1 MAKKEMTTKDF
12 LKGVGLG
19 VAALAIVFALE
30 GGDQYL
36 QNKKAA
42 AEQVAAAEAAAAAAK
57 AMGASGSYTAGTY
70 TASAKGMESD
80 VTVTMTFD
88 ETNITNVEVDS
99 SGETPD
105 IGAAAADDLA
115 SAILTAQSDKFDGV
129 SGATVTSD
137 AARAAAAACIA
148 QASGEEVP
156 AAETEAAPAE
166 EAATEAVA
174 PAAEAAGEEAATE
187 AAAPAAASAGAAAYV
202 PGTYTATAKG
212 LESDVTATL
221 TFDETSITDVVFD
234 VSGETQGI
242 GTETGEPLAAAILE
256 AQSAEVDVVAGASI
270 TSGAALEA
278 AADCIA
284 QASGSAAGE
293 AVEAATEAVEAV
305 AEAAEAVTE
314 AAEEVLISE
323 TEIMEVAE
331 DPVGAA
337 AYVPGTYTAAAKGL
351 ESDVTA
357 TLTFDESSITDVVF
371 DVSGETKGIGTETGE
386 PLAAAIL
393 DAQSAEVD
401 VIAGASITSG
411 AALEAAADCIA
422 QASGS
427 AAGEAVEAATEA
439 VEAAQA
445 VEAATE
451 AVEAVEA
458 ATEAVEA
465 VEAATE
471 AAAGALYVP
480 GTYTATAKGLES
492 DVTATLTFDESA
504 ITDVSFDVSGET
516 KGIGTETGE
525 PLAAAILEAQ
535 NAEVDVIAGA
545 SITSGAALEAAADC
559 IAQALTTGEDAG
571 EEAVTEAAA
580 AGAAGYTPGTYTATA
595 KGLESD
601 VTATLTFDETSITDV
616 SFDVSGETKGIGT
629 ETGEPLAAAILDA
642 QSAQVDV
649 IAGASITSGAALEA
663 AADCIAQAAK

>member
-187 AAAPAAASAGAAAYV
+187 AAAPAAASAGAAYV

-234 VSGETQGI
+234 VSGETQGL

-284 QASGSAAGE
+284 QA
-293 AVEAATEAVEAV
+293 
-305 AEAAEAVTE
+305 
-314 AAEEVLISE
+314 L
-323 TEIMEVAE
+323 
-331 DPVGAA
+331 
-337 AYVPGTYTAAAKGL
+337 TA
-351 ESDVTA
+351 
-357 TLTFDESSITDVVF
+357 
-371 DVSGETKGIGTETGE
+371 
-386 PLAAAIL
+386 
-393 DAQSAEVD
+393 
-401 VIAGASITSG
+401 
-411 AALEAAADCIA
+411 
-422 QASGS
+422 
-427 AAGEAVEAATEA
+427 
-439 VEAAQA
+439 
-445 VEAATE
+445 
-451 AVEAVEA
+451 
-458 ATEAVEA
+458 
-465 VEAATE
+465 
-471 AAAGALYVP
+471 
-480 GTYTATAKGLES
+480 
-492 DVTATLTFDESA
+492 
-504 ITDVSFDVSGET
+504 
-516 KGIGTETGE
+516 
-525 PLAAAILEAQ
+525 
-535 NAEVDVIAGA
+535 
-545 SITSGAALEAAADC
+545 
-559 IAQALTTGEDAG
+559 GEDAG

>member
-187 AAAPAAASAGAAAYV
+187 AAAPAAASAGAAAY
-202 PGTYTATAKG
+202 
-212 LESDVTATL
+212 L
-221 TFDETSITDVVFD
+221 
-234 VSGETQGI
+234 
-242 GTETGEPLAAAILE
+242 
-256 AQSAEVDVVAGASI
+256 
-270 TSGAALEA
+270 
-278 AADCIA
+278 
-284 QASGSAAGE
+284 
-293 AVEAATEAVEAV
+293 
-305 AEAAEAVTE
+305 
-314 AAEEVLISE
+314 
-323 TEIMEVAE
+323 
-331 DPVGAA
+331 
-337 AYVPGTYTAAAKGL
+337 
-351 ESDVTA
+351 
-357 TLTFDESSITDVVF
+357 
-371 DVSGETKGIGTETGE
+371 
-386 PLAAAIL
+386 
-393 DAQSAEVD
+393 
-401 VIAGASITSG
+401 
-411 AALEAAADCIA
+411 
-422 QASGS
+422 
-427 AAGEAVEAATEA
+427 
-439 VEAAQA
+439 
-445 VEAATE
+445 
-451 AVEAVEA
+451 
-458 ATEAVEA
+458 
-465 VEAATE
+465 
-471 AAAGALYVP
+471 
-480 GTYTATAKGLES
+480 
-492 DVTATLTFDESA
+492 
-504 ITDVSFDVSGET
+504 
-516 KGIGTETGE
+516 
-525 PLAAAILEAQ
+525 
-535 NAEVDVIAGA
+535 
-545 SITSGAALEAAADC
+545 
-559 IAQALTTGEDAG
+559 
-571 EEAVTEAAA
+571 
-580 AGAAGYTPGTYTATA
+580 PGTYTATA

>member
-187 AAAPAAASAGAAAYV
+187 AAAPAAVSAGAAYV

-256 AQSAEVDVVAGASI
+256 AQNAEVDVIAGASI

-439 VEAAQA
+439 IEAAQA

-559 IAQALTTGEDAG
+559 IAQALTAGEDAG

>member
-187 AAAPAAASAGAAAYV
+187 AAAPAAVSAGAAYV

-439 VEAAQA
+439 IEAAQA

-559 IAQALTTGEDAG
+559 IAQALTAGEDAG